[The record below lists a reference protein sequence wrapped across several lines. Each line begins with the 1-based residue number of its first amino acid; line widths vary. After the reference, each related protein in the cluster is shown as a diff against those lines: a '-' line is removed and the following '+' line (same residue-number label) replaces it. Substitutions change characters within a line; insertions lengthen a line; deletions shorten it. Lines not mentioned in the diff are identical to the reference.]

1 MKRAFFSFTLVAACA
16 AALFGQTGNAVHAR
30 TMYPGSLFS
39 PETDAGAKISYHGGP
54 ILLGTNTLYII
65 YYGTVSSGT
74 NGTSTIIN
82 DFFSNVGG
90 SGNYNVNTTY
100 YDKNNN
106 HIINSL
112 SFSSATNTYHDNYS
126 IGKNIG
132 SHGIETIV
140 ANALNGGH
148 LPILAT
154 GIYFVVTAPDV
165 TGSEISGLCAFHGN
179 STKLVSGK
187 NIIYSAIPDFTGSPL
202 NSCDGNVQIYH
213 EKNSPNNNLGA
224 DDALDSFMHELSE
237 AVTDPDGNAWYG
249 RGGENGDLCNFNYGT
264 TYIAPNGTHA
274 NTHLG
279 TRDYL
284 VQTIFSNTKNACLNT
299 LP

>member
-1 MKRAFFSFTLVAACA
+1 MKQAFLSVTFAAACA
-16 AALFGQTGNAVHAR
+16 ASLWGQTGSVVNARQMFGYPVYTEEAGAR
-30 TMYPGSLFS
+30 
-39 PETDAGAKISYHGGP
+39 AKISYHGGP

-100 YDKNNN
+100 YDSAGN
-106 HIINSL
+106 HISNSL
-112 SFSSATNTYHDNYS
+112 AFSAAANTYHDNYS

-132 SHGIETIV
+132 SNGIEKIV

-148 LPILAT
+148 LPIAPAS
-154 GIYFVVTAPDV
+154 IYFVVTAPDV

-179 STKLVSGK
+179 STKLVTGM
-187 NIIYSAIPDFTGSPL
+187 NIVYSAIPDFGGAAL
-202 NSCDGNVQIYH
+202 KGCDGNIQVFH
-213 EKNSPNNNLGA
+213 ENNSPNSNLGA

-237 AVTDPDGNAWYG
+237 SVTDPYGTAWFG
-249 RGGENGDLCNFNYGT
+249 PGGENGDLCNFNYGT

-284 VQTIFSNTKNACLNT
+284 VQTIFSNTENKCLNT